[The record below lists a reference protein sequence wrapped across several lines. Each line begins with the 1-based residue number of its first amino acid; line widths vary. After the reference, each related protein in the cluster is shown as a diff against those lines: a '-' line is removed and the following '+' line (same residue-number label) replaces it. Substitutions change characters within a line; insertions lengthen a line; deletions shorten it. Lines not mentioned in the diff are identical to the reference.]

1 MLNLIIRTFIIYC
14 SVTFC
19 MRLMGKKQLG
29 QLQPAE
35 LVITMII
42 SEIATN
48 PIENP
53 DAPLSRTIIPLL
65 LLVCFEIFNSYI
77 DMKNVRYR
85 LITEGNPV
93 TIIKNGVI
101 DQKKLKSLRFTIS
114 DVIAGLRQ
122 KDIFDITEVDYA
134 IVEANGSLS
143 VLLKPKNKPLTP
155 ATMNKPE
162 KPTGMPCPVMID
174 GKIIKSNF
182 CDCGITVKE
191 IQQKLMRENLQ
202 ESDVVLMTVDKSKK
216 FNIITKTEE

>member
-1 MLNLIIRTFIIYC
+1 MNERYKIGVLVKD
-14 SVTFC
+14 SVSGIGT
-19 MRLMGKKQLG
+19 
-29 QLQPAE
+29 
-35 LVITMII
+35 VT
-42 SEIATN
+42 
-48 PIENP
+48 
-53 DAPLSRTIIPLL
+53 
-65 LLVCFEIFNSYI
+65 YI

-101 DQKKLKSLRFTIS
+101 DQKKLKALRFTIS

-122 KDIFDITEVDYA
+122 KDIFDISEVDYA
-134 IVEANGSLS
+134 IVEANGSMS

-162 KPTGMPCPVMID
+162 KPTGMPCPVMND

-216 FNIITKTEE
+216 FNIITKSEE